1 MVKQLDAQVDP
12 ITTQVIR
19 NGLMAVDLHGDILLD
34 VVERRTVHEE
44 ATVLL
49 KRHYQALQAGK
60 VKVQVLPVYIE
71 ERYQPE
77 SSLRIALLQIASLF
91 RELSEG
97 RGEFVQI
104 FNSADLETV
113 LHSQAI
119 GLILAFEG
127 GEPLGRDI
135 ELLSVFYELGLRMVG
150 MTWNRANLLAQG
162 IAEDTG
168 AGLSSM
174 GRRLVDELGKFGIL
188 LDLSHLSERSFW
200 DALEFS
206 SGPVLASHSNCASVW
221 EHPRNLT
228 DDQIKGIAEREG
240 IIGLNFLP
248 ELVGRLD
255 VLDGLVDHAAHIA
268 SLVGVRHVA
277 LGPDFIDYL
286 RYLGEAIPDPQVHF
300 TEDKLERA
308 AYEPS
313 VSLLTEFYLALLK
326 RGFSDSDARSIMGGN
341 AVGFLMTNL

>member
-1 MVKQLDAQVDP
+1 MGV
-12 ITTQVIR
+12 TNSR
-19 NGLMAVDLHGDILLD
+19 NQRIEEPYMADLMAVDLHGDILLD

-44 ATVLL
+44 TTVLL
-49 KRHYQALQAGK
+49 ERHYEALQAGK
-60 VKVQVLPVYIE
+60 VKVQVLPVYVE
-71 ERYQPE
+71 ARYQPE

-91 RELSEG
+91 RELEEG

-104 FNSADLETV
+104 FNSADLEKV
-113 LHSQAI
+113 LESQVI

-127 GEPLGRDI
+127 AEPLGRDI

-168 AGLSSM
+168 AGLSSI
-174 GRRLVDELGKFGIL
+174 GRRLVDEMGKLGII
-188 LDLSHLSERSFW
+188 LDLSHLSVRSFW
-200 DALEFS
+200 DALEYS
-206 SGPVLASHSNCASVW
+206 SSPVLASHSNCATVW

-228 DDQIKGIAEREG
+228 DDQIKGIAERGG

-248 ELVGRLD
+248 EFVGRLD

-277 LGPDFIDYL
+277 LGPDFINYL
-286 RYLGEAIPDPQVHF
+286 RYMGETMPVSQIHF
-300 TEDKLERA
+300 TDDELEQA
-308 AYEPS
+308 AYNPS
-313 VSLLTEFYLALLK
+313 VRLLPEFYRALIK
-326 RGFSDSDARSIMGGN
+326 RGFSETDARSIAGEN
-341 AVGFLMTNL
+341 AVNFLMANL